1 MAAARAGVRG
11 GRPARG
17 ARAAA
22 GANAEITPVRSAAV
36 SIYGAVAL
44 GWHAAAGAAA
54 PEGAASMFH
63 AHAPLPAMPPGASP
77 PGPGRDP
84 YRGGGAAGLAPP
96 AAALGPRAAS
106 APLLGGYREAY
117 RRLASGL
124 AGGGQGRALYP
135 PGHPFYSRAESAD
148 ALRAEN
154 ERLRREIADLRA
166 QRGHGGDGSGREEGG
181 SPGSAHPQPLGHDLI

>member
-1 MAAARAGVRG
+1 M
-11 GRPARG
+11 
-17 ARAAA
+17 
-22 GANAEITPVRSAAV
+22 
-36 SIYGAVAL
+36 SIYGAIAL

-54 PEGAASMFH
+54 APDGAASMFH
-63 AHAPLPAMPPGASP
+63 AHAPLPALPPGASP
-77 PGPGRDP
+77 PVLGRDP
-84 YRGGGAAGLAPP
+84 YRSGAAGLAPP

-166 QRGHGGDGSGREEGG
+166 QRGQGGDGSGREEDG
-181 SPGSAHPQPLGHDLI
+181 SPGSAPPQPFGHGRI